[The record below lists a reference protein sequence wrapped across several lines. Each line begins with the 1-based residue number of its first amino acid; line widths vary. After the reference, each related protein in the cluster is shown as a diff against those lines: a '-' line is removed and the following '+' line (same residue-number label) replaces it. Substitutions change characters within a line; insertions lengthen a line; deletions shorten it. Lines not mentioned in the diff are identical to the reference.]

1 MYCKNCG
8 VQLDENIEMCQNCG
22 APVGCGKSHCSNCG
36 AIIGNGK
43 FCSECGAPIN
53 NGQGNCENDTRYAG
67 NTNGQYKSEA
77 NAPRYDRPS
86 GECPYRPKSRLV
98 AGLLAI
104 FVGCLGIHN
113 FYLGNNNIGLIQVLV
128 STIGGVFTC
137 GIATIAME
145 IWALVEGI
153 FIFIGKIDRDANG
166 VLLED

>member
-8 VQLDENIEMCQNCG
+8 VQLEENNEMCQNCG
-22 APVGCGKSHCSNCG
+22 APVGCGNSHCKNCG
-36 AIIGNGK
+36 AIVGSGK
-43 FCSECGAPIN
+43 FCSECGAP
-53 NGQGNCENDTRYAG
+53 NDTVGNDTKNTHYTG
-67 NTNGQYKSEA
+67 NTNGEYTA
-77 NAPRYDRPS
+77 NPNEPRYDRPRNS
-86 GECPYRPKSRLV
+86 YPYKPKSRLV

-104 FVGCLGIHN
+104 FVGCFGIHN

-153 FIFIGKIDRDANG
+153 FIFMGKIDRDANG